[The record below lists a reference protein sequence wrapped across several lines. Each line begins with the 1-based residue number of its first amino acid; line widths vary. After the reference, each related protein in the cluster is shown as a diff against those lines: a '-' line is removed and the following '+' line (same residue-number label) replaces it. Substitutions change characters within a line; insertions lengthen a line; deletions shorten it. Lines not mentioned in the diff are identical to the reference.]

1 MNKSKLNGIALF
13 MAVLIIML
21 PVCVADEL
29 QLTYDANGNLLSGDG
44 YTRTYNSL
52 NQLTRIEN
60 STGSLLETFVYHP
73 TEERIYKKIVYDSAG
88 AVKETITY
96 FTADFVRIS
105 NSSGT
110 FDSTYVM
117 HEGQKV
123 AELKS
128 DGSKLFMH
136 DDHLGST
143 GAITDGSGL
152 VVEQTTYSPFGEI
165 VSGGELSRFDYEG
178 KEFDSV
184 VGDYDFH
191 FRKYCV
197 KFGIFCQPDTLIQNV
212 YDPQSLNRYMFER
225 GNPYGRIDPTGH
237 IAPLVAV
244 GIGAGIGAAIGLATY
259 FVTHRESGYTAR
271 GILSYGLGCLAA
283 GAVGTAIL
291 LTAGTGFVSG
301 AISGSVASGIS
312 QVSMNIGDRN
322 QLSDNLAE
330 SLILGGITGGLF
342 DEVLPSART
351 WLIKNPASF
360 FTTKTG
366 RLFIKNRG
374 IEESANFIVN
384 LINQQAD
391 NTKETSESS
400 RRSSTD
406 RRHVF
411 GGGGN
416 SKALSSLAKMSSK
429 AGAGQTAGDVIRRWR
444 ASRS

>member
-1 MNKSKLNGIALF
+1 VVRKVLLLRKGLF
-13 MAVLIIML
+13 LITLVVLL
-21 PVCVADEL
+21 PVCFADEL

-44 YTRTYNSL
+44 FTRTYNSL

-123 AELKS
+123 AEVKY
-128 DGSKLFMH
+128 DGAKQFMH

-143 GAITDGSGL
+143 GAITDSSGL

-165 VSGGELSRFDYEG
+165 VSGGEVSRYDYEG

-225 GNPYGRIDPTGH
+225 GNPYKYVDEDGH
-237 IAPLVAV
+237 LPIVPV
-244 GIGAGIGAAIGLATY
+244 IIGAAALIGGVANVINYYSTHEDTSFSGAATY
-259 FVTHRESGYTAR
+259 FGTGALAGGAAAVGAIGSVGASLAIGAAFLGGATGKLLEDVYDDVSLKDDIGGILGAGALNAGASYLGGKLFPTKQLNKNIASMRSLFSLPTTKSGQNFLSRTSANTA
-271 GILSYGLGCLAA
+271 LSYGLLS
-283 GAVGTAIL
+283 L
-291 LTAGTGFVSG
+291 SLQSNQKSPEYKGFTKSESRKIASG
-301 AISGSVASGIS
+301 GSVRRGSTTYTTVQMGS
-312 QVSMNIGDRN
+312 KTQGVK
-322 QLSDNLAE
+322 
-330 SLILGGITGGLF
+330 ITK
-342 DEVLPSART
+342 VR
-351 WLIKNPASF
+351 
-360 FTTKTG
+360 
-366 RLFIKNRG
+366 
-374 IEESANFIVN
+374 
-384 LINQQAD
+384 
-391 NTKETSESS
+391 
-400 RRSSTD
+400 
-406 RRHVF
+406 
-411 GGGGN
+411 
-416 SKALSSLAKMSSK
+416 
-429 AGAGQTAGDVIRRWR
+429 
-444 ASRS
+444 